1 MNKDKIRELINTE
14 YKEQYENEE
23 SMFSMFVD
31 HILEAE
37 VITEEVV
44 LDVVN
49 DITKIAASNLA
60 TLSTITNTLRTML
73 KIEMAT
79 SD

>member
-60 TLSTITNTLRTML
+60 TLSTIINTLRTML